1 MLIRVVAACAVAL
14 SLAGCGHRDEPAPSG
29 GGMVANPDALGL
41 ARITD
46 EYYERW
52 LALNPLAATARGDHR
67 YDAVFANTASQRW
80 MADSLA
86 AEQEA
91 LEALRA
97 VDPAHLDAEDRVS
110 YESFKYGR
118 ELAVEGY
125 RYRNELLPINQ
136 FSSLATRFAE
146 LGTGTGAHPFATTAD
161 YDHFLARMGGFVDWV
176 DQAIANLRLGV
187 DKGIVL
193 PKVVV
198 EATLPQLEE
207 IGVEDPRQSLFWR
220 PILSFPA
227 GLPVAD
233 RRRLIDDYARALG
246 ENVLPAYRRLHDYLE
261 DEYLPHARSRVGWSE
276 LPAGDVW
283 YAYLARSYTTTALEP
298 AEIHELGLAEVARLR
313 GEMQRVAAQVAH
325 PADLR
330 AFLDALRG
338 DPRFRAGQPEA
349 LLEGYGALRERVN
362 LALPVLFA
370 VRPKAGFEIRAVEP
384 YRARSAAA
392 ASYEAG
398 SPDGK
403 RPGIFYVNTY
413 DLPSRPTYVMEAI
426 YLHEAVPGHH
436 FQLSI
441 AQEAERLPR
450 FRRFARE
457 PAYVEGW
464 GLYAETLG
472 SELGLYAD
480 PYSRFGALTLQA
492 WRAAR
497 LVVDTGLH
505 SQGWSRQRAIDYLRA
520 NTSLGDADVRAEV
533 DRYIAIPGQ
542 ALAYKIGQLEIA
554 KLRSRAQEKLGA
566 RFDPRAFHTAIL
578 ADGPLPLA
586 VLDAKIDR
594 WIAAQAQRG
603 VP

>member
-1 MLIRVVAACAVAL
+1 MMIRVVAVCAVAL
-14 SLAGCGHRDEPAPSG
+14 GLVACGSRKEPAPSG
-29 GGMVANPDALGL
+29 TAAIANPDSLEL
-41 ARITD
+41 ARITGQ
-46 EYYERW
+46 YYERW

-67 YDAVFANTASQRW
+67 YDAELANTASEAW

-86 AEQEA
+86 AEQDA
-91 LEALRA
+91 LEALRRI
-97 VDPAHLDAEDRVS
+97 DPAHLDASDRIT
-110 YESFKYGR
+110 YETFRYGR
-118 ELAVEGY
+118 EIAFEGY
-125 RYRNELLPINQ
+125 RYPSELLPINQ
-136 FSSLATRFAE
+136 FSSLATQFAE
-146 LGTGTGAHPFATTAD
+146 LGAGTGAHPFATAAD
-161 YDHFLARMGGFVDWV
+161 YDHFLARMDGFVRWV
-176 DQAIANLRLGV
+176 DQVIANLRVGI

-227 GLPVAD
+227 GMSVAD
-233 RRRLIDDYARALG
+233 RRRLTDAYARALG

-261 DEYLPHARSRVGWSE
+261 DEYLPHARDRVGWSE

-283 YAYLARSYTTTALEP
+283 YGYLARAYTTTKLEP
-298 AEIHELGLAEVARLR
+298 AEIHALGLKEVARLR
-313 GEMQRVAAQVAH
+313 GEMERAAAQLGH
-325 PADLR
+325 HGDLR
-330 AFLDALRG
+330 AFFDSLRG
-338 DPRFRAGQPEA
+338 DPRFRVERPET
-349 LLEGYGALRERVN
+349 LLEGYGALRDRVN

-370 VRPKAGFEIRAVEP
+370 VRPKSGFEIRAVES

-398 SPDGK
+398 SADGS

-413 DLPSRPTYVMEAI
+413 DLPSRPTYLMQAI

-436 FQLSI
+436 FQTSI
-441 AQEAERLPR
+441 AQEAGRLPP

-464 GLYAETLG
+464 GVYAETLG
-472 SELGLYAD
+472 PELGLYDD

-505 SQGWSRQRAIDYLRA
+505 SQGWSRQRAIEYLRA
-520 NTSLGDADVRAEV
+520 NTSLGESDVRAEV
-533 DRYIAIPGQ
+533 DRYIAMPGQ
-542 ALAYKIGQLEIA
+542 ALAYKIGQLKIA
-554 KLRSRAQEKLGA
+554 ELRLHAQQRLGA

-586 VLDAKIDR
+586 VLEAKMGR